1 MGHKVSLQNG
11 REWQTLANIS
21 VIWPVSWA
29 GDRCRPIVSL
39 LSTAF
44 LRQAGRWLAKTCQYG
59 MLWRGFG
66 SFTATGH
73 IFHPWQ

>member
-1 MGHKVSLQNG
+1 MGYKVSLQDG
-11 REWQTLANIS
+11 REWQILADMS
-21 VIWPVSWA
+21 VIRAVSRA

-44 LRQAGRWLAKTCQYG
+44 LRQAGRWLAKTCQCG

-66 SFTATGH
+66 SFTATGEDRLGKV
-73 IFHPWQ
+73 